1 MNLLQ
6 RVTEPTVAVLR
17 VLLAASDPV
26 WGLKIIK
33 ETGLKAGS
41 VYPILSRLEDALW
54 ISGEW
59 EAEDERSGPRRR
71 LYRFTEEGER
81 EAVRVV
87 TAFDEKRRAASRALG
102 PAATGGL
109 A

>member
-17 VLLAASDPV
+17 VLLAADDPV
-26 WGLKIIK
+26 WGLRIIK

-41 VYPILSRLEDALW
+41 VYPILSRLEDGLW
-54 ISGEW
+54 VSGEW
-59 EAEDERSGPRRR
+59 EGHDERSGPRRR

-81 EAVRVV
+81 EARRVV
-87 TAFDEKRRAASRALG
+87 AEFDEKRQLAARSFR
-102 PAATGGL
+102 PVHGGL